1 MVDQTPSADAT
12 SQNRASARADQLA
25 GSTDGLIRKLRR
37 GLSRAT
43 ARTPLLNL
51 RPTIVPGD
59 RLLLVPQALRTVDPS
74 FLTELNEGCLGLA
87 GSVTSFAGG
96 SPFLLTPPT
105 DGWRDALHGFEWLP
119 HLAATRTS
127 EARALGEAWITDWA
141 KRYRR
146 RTGDPWQHAVTAR
159 RLIHL
164 LCGAGFI
171 LKDCDAR
178 FHDAYVALSNRHLQ
192 HLMTVAPTMADGLP
206 HLEVLTSALYGA
218 LCIADQERIVDDL
231 RPHLGDALRR
241 QILPDGSAISR
252 ETSSIVEIVL
262 DLLPLDR
269 CFTSRG
275 MQQPPELTLALQRA
289 LRYIDHMRLGD
300 GMLARFNGV
309 GPTWPD
315 RVAAA
320 LAYRD
325 VQTPPIEEARY
336 SGYARMQRGDAIL
349 IMDVGVPPPYDASA
363 HAHAGCLSFE
373 FSAGTAPIVVNCG
386 APGPADPDWGP
397 LGRGTAAHSTLTLN
411 DASSSILVR
420 NPLDE
425 ERLDGIPIEGP
436 ERVERVVRDE
446 ADGGMSTSAWHDGYV
461 SRFGMRHERIL
472 ALNADGTILRG
483 TDRLAGGGRVF
494 PGRGRTLQHFA
505 IRFHLHPRARVR
517 RGARTGVVEI
527 QLGDGAL
534 WEFSSSD
541 GPVNLEESIFLAE
554 LSGPLQSIQLVVRGT
569 VSDQTEVRWALRRAD
584 VPLEPIPEKADAE
597 PPAKE
602 VDAIPVRDTLRVVA
616 TPDQDA
622 AHDAAVEPDAEAAP
636 DDTADG
642 EEQQATSTRVST
654 DDGEVAGD
662 EDTAMRDD

>member
-1 MVDQTPSADAT
+1 MAEPTTSTGEPTRGGATP
-12 SQNRASARADQLA
+12 RAEDRVGAS
-25 GSTDGLIRKLRR
+25 DGLVRKLRR

-51 RPTIVPGD
+51 RSTIAPGD

-87 GSVTSFAGG
+87 GSVTSYAGG

-105 DGWRDALHGFEWLP
+105 DGWRDALHGFGWLA
-119 HLAATRTS
+119 HLRATGS
-127 EARALGEAWITDWA
+127 AEARDLAEAWIEDWA

-146 RTGDPWQHAVTAR
+146 RTGDPWRHDVAAR

-164 LCGAGFI
+164 LCGAGFV
-171 LKDCDAR
+171 LKDCSAR
-178 FHDAYVALSNRHLQ
+178 FHDAYVALANRHLQ
-192 HLMTVAPTMADGLP
+192 HLVTVAPTLPDGLP
-206 HLEVLTSALYGA
+206 HLQVLTSALYGA
-218 LCIADQERIVDDL
+218 LCIADQERVVDDM
-231 RPHLGDALRR
+231 RPHLSDALRR

-252 ETSSIVEIVL
+252 ETTSIVETVL

-275 MQQPPELTLALQRA
+275 MEPPRELTLALQRA

-325 VQTPPIEEARY
+325 VQNPPIEEARY
-336 SGYARMQRGDAIL
+336 SGYARMHRQAAIL

-386 APGPADPDWGP
+386 APGPADKDWGP

-425 ERLDGIPIEGP
+425 ERLGGIPIEGP

-446 ADGGMSTSAWHDGYV
+446 ADGGMSISAWHDGYV

-494 PGRGRTLQHFA
+494 PGRGKTLQHFA

-517 RGARTGVVEI
+517 RGEQDGRVEI
-527 QLGDGAL
+527 RLGDGAL
-534 WEFSSSD
+534 WEFSSAD
-541 GPVNLEESIFLAE
+541 GPVHFEESIFLAE

-569 VSDQTEVRWALRRAD
+569 VSDQAEVRWALRRAD
-584 VPLEPIPEKADAE
+584 VPLEDAGSPEE
-597 PPAKE
+597 PA
-602 VDAIPVRDTLRVVA
+602 AASSVRETLRVV
-616 TPDQDA
+616 TNTETEPDDVADA
-622 AHDAAVEPDAEAAP
+622 DARADDAAVD
-636 DDTADG
+636 
-642 EEQQATSTRVST
+642 
-654 DDGEVAGD
+654 DDGKSGAKAVAD
-662 EDTAMRDD
+662 PHDDAAKSDD